1 MMFSGKGNRFFDSF
15 GIPGKLALLEIRL
28 ILRNKRPRSLLMLSL
43 MFLFYGFI
51 FYTPHAIRASA
62 GMYLFVG
69 LLITG
74 IFMFQYGQLVMSWE
88 SRQFDLICTSG
99 LRMRDYFREKYWFF
113 FAVNAASFLLTLPYA
128 FYGGRIA
135 IINLSAFLYNS
146 GINTFIILFLGTY
159 NTRGIDLGKG
169 VMFNY
174 EGTNFIH
181 FLMFIPLM
189 GLPYLLWL
197 PFSIMGYPD
206 LGLAAVGLA
215 GAAGLLFSE
224 VLIRSIVKQFNS
236 RKYKILDGLRTT

>member
-1 MMFSGKGNRFFDSF
+1 
-15 GIPGKLALLEIRL
+15 
-28 ILRNKRPRSLLMLSL
+28 
-43 MFLFYGFI
+43 
-51 FYTPHAIRASA
+51 
-62 GMYLFVG
+62 MYLFVG